1 MPISFQ
7 SIRDFQATNM
17 VWDDQKGVMKSAGFW
32 QKFKTFFNIGHA
44 REQNAAT
51 LAAIKNAV
59 FSSFPADDLK
69 ALAEER
75 INQVRTDRVVG
86 AAQIKGI
93 LDEIARIGGK
103 TQAAIKERTLMHLAV
118 APDLPPKLRHAK
130 EEITAFVVDQISR
143 DPNVQRNPGSA
154 DIKGMSADL
163 LRRIGALGDTLQGTQ
178 DSLDG
183 QLLHTVFKNLGRIAW
198 KDDANGNSVER
209 PNANRRMEFIQ
220 RYWTAVQTRAQQ
232 TGNPDEF
239 GKLALE
245 ALDDLIQHH
254 PDPYDR
260 LESLIEMVPLE
271 DLQNRDFDLVRALLA
286 SLPRPAP
293 DPACLA
299 SPGQNPT
306 VAIRDQEELVDFLRT
321 LHPTSQFGAV
331 SEDDEAEDVAG
342 VQRRTFIYRG
352 IVFRGDKRK
361 PDDIKADHGFQS
373 QNALH
378 VDDFEDEVKAALT
391 PEQLA
396 AKAKAHLTEAMGL
409 GVRTVN
415 DDGSVTYGTW
425 GATGHSGVSTAK
437 SADGAINYA
446 GDREWFYVIDTAK
459 LPAAEHPW
467 EMEHTVYE
475 NKYKIKDG
483 KEVTGSEVT
492 GSEVNCSRI
501 PFNAIVGWVR
511 VSGYVDAVANQ
522 AERVRRLQ
530 GEADNFQF
538 NPEYQP

>member
-17 VWDDQKGVMKSAGFW
+17 VWDDQKGVMKSAGLW

-51 LAAIKNAV
+51 LAAIKNAI

-75 INQVRTDRVVG
+75 INQVRTDRVIG

-93 LDEIARIGGK
+93 LDEIERIGGN

-118 APDLPPKLRHAK
+118 STDFPPKLRHAK

-143 DPNVQRNPGSA
+143 NPDVRRNPGSA

-163 LRRIGALGDTLQGTQ
+163 LRRIGALGDTLQGPQ

-183 QLLHTVFKNLGRIAW
+183 QLVRTVFKSLERIAW
-198 KDDANGNSVER
+198 KIDANGNSVPR
-209 PNANRRMEFIQ
+209 LNANRRMEFIQ

-239 GKLALE
+239 RKLALE
-245 ALDDLIQHH
+245 ALDDLVQHH
-254 PDPYDR
+254 PDSYDR
-260 LESLIEMVPLE
+260 LESLIGVVPLE
-271 DLQNRDFDLVRALLA
+271 DLQSRDFDLVRALLD
-286 SLPRPAP
+286 SLERPAP
-293 DPACLA
+293 DPASLA

-306 VAIRDQEELVDFLRT
+306 VAIRDQEELVDFIRT

-331 SEDDEAEDVAG
+331 SKDVQAEDVAG
-342 VQRRTFIYRG
+342 VPRRTFVYRG

-373 QNALH
+373 RNALH
-378 VDDFEDEVKAALT
+378 VDDFSDKAKARLT

-396 AKAKAHLTEAMGL
+396 ATAKENLTEAMGL
-409 GVRTVN
+409 GVKTVN
-415 DDGSVTYGTW
+415 ADGSVSYSTW

-446 GDREWFYVIDTAK
+446 GEREWFYVIDTAK

-467 EMEHTVYE
+467 DMENTVYE
-475 NKYKIKDG
+475 NKYKTRAG
-483 KEVTGSEVT
+483 TEVT

-501 PFNAIVGWVR
+501 PFNAIVGWIR
-511 VSGYVDAVANQ
+511 VSKYVDDVANQ